1 MINDEM
7 GDFIDDNRDHSM
19 EEVNFYRR
27 LDAESINNYYSFQNQ
42 TRDPIL
48 AVNIDNIPY
57 YGKEDRQL
65 ELFAPV
71 DRNGGEFDKFDEY
84 NKLVKQLKS
93 TLKIFENS
101 ENPFFD
107 STLYGAMHNLPD
119 LEKNLVS
126 IDKEK
131 ARKGLGD
138 QFFGELKNI
147 EDEIKLDRTI
157 FGYYDRCFLA
167 NEVLSEHGFFLKF
180 FERREVQVFNKKKS
194 SWKK

>member
-27 LDAESINNYYSFQNQ
+27 LDAGSINNYYSFQNQ

-48 AVNIDNIPY
+48 AFNIDNIPY

-119 LEKNLVS
+119 LEKNLVN

-131 ARKGLGD
+131 AREGLGD

-147 EDEIKLDRTI
+147 EDEIKLDRII

>member
-1 MINDEM
+1 M

-27 LDAESINNYYSFQNQ
+27 LDAGSINNYYSFQNQ

-48 AVNIDNIPY
+48 AFNIDNIPY

>member
-1 MINDEM
+1 
-7 GDFIDDNRDHSM
+7 
-19 EEVNFYRR
+19 
-27 LDAESINNYYSFQNQ
+27 
-42 TRDPIL
+42 
-48 AVNIDNIPY
+48 
-57 YGKEDRQL
+57 
-65 ELFAPV
+65 
-71 DRNGGEFDKFDEY
+71 
-84 NKLVKQLKS
+84 
-93 TLKIFENS
+93 
-101 ENPFFD
+101 
-107 STLYGAMHNLPD
+107 MHNLPD

-167 NEVLSEHGFFLKF
+167 NEVLSEHGFFLKI

>member
-1 MINDEM
+1 M

-119 LEKNLVS
+119 LEKNLVN

-131 ARKGLGD
+131 AREGLGD

-147 EDEIKLDRTI
+147 EDEIKLDRII

-167 NEVLSEHGFFLKF
+167 NEVLSEHGFFLKI
-180 FERREVQVFNKKKS
+180 FERREVQVFN
-194 SWKK
+194 